1 MAGGSGAR
9 MKSGIP
15 KQFMTVGGKPVL
27 MYSIEAFSLAVPT
40 IQILVVLPA
49 GQILAWQSLTG
60 KYHLKTPYRILE
72 GGKER
77 FHSVKKGLEHIPDHV
92 LVAIHDGVRPVIRP
106 SLIIRCFRHA
116 QEFGSAIPCI
126 PLKESA
132 REVDGTN
139 HFPVP
144 RDSIRI
150 VQTPQVFRSE
160 WIKQA
165 YQQPF
170 HVRFTDDATVL
181 ESIGRPVHL
190 VDGDHLNIK
199 VTYPEDLVV
208 AEVLLKEPSAGRRQS
223 GIETSD

>member
-15 KQFMTVGGKPVL
+15 KQFMPVAGKPLL
-27 MYSIEAFSLAVPT
+27 MYSIEAFSRAVPT
-40 IQILVVLPA
+40 IQVLVVLPA
-49 GQILAWQSLTG
+49 GQIQTWQSLTEG
-60 KYHLKTPYRILE
+60 YQLEIPYRLVE

-77 FHSVKKGLEHIPDHV
+77 FHSVKKGLEYIPDHV

-106 SLIIRCFRHA
+106 SLILRCFRDAH
-116 QEFGSAIPCI
+116 EYGCAIPCI

-132 REVDGTN
+132 RKVDGTN
-139 HFPVP
+139 HYPVP

-165 YQQPF
+165 YHQPF
-170 HVRFTDDATVL
+170 HERFTDDATVL
-181 ESIGRPVHL
+181 ESSGRPVYL
-190 VDGDHLNIK
+190 VNGDSVNIK
-199 VTYPEDLVV
+199 VTYPEDLAV
-208 AEVLLKEPSAGRRQS
+208 AEVLLNDPDIGPLDR
-223 GIETSD
+223 